1 VKSLTKI
8 VNLLTK
14 TKPDMKKIT
23 KLFLAVGMFIV
34 AAGLI
39 LSSCTKEGPQGASGT
54 NGKDGTNGA
63 DANET
68 CKQCHSPS
76 MVDKVATEFE
86 LAKHS
91 WGTVAFE
98 EAGNTGC
105 TPCHASKAYIYM
117 CKNNVPSTFTFTGGK
132 WVNNYATDDADA
144 IGAINCWTCHSSL
157 HTTYGVADLAFTST
171 APVSMTMWGGAKT
184 IDLPADSGV
193 SNLCVKC
200 HQPRPLTC
208 GNDPAGRLL
217 NYDSLVSSPNTLMYD
232 STAGAHNI
240 YAKPS
245 YRMHIHYGAIG
256 AIYAGVGGIE
266 FPGLSYSNSP
276 HSTIAAC
283 PDCHMAEPMTGM
295 AGGHAFNVRNA
306 KESALGSGTTWNF
319 NGCNKTGCHSES
331 PITTTSSKWATTRSD
346 VKTKLDALATAIN
359 AAGGGHDILHKDAS
373 STNLWWGISTGNYDG
388 YLDIYTPGTNDAG
401 YWRDPYSSNS
411 TNLTKPK
418 FPSLTFAQTGAL
430 INFQLCLREYSLGI
444 HNTQYVKALLDNSI
458 AALNPGSF
466 TKTVALKKTGH

>member
-1 VKSLTKI
+1 
-8 VNLLTK
+8 
-14 TKPDMKKIT
+14 MKKIT
-23 KLFLAVGMFIV
+23 KLFLFAGMFV
-34 AAGLI
+34 TAAGLI
-39 LSSCTKEGPQGASGT
+39 FSSCTKEGPQGASGT
-54 NGKDGTNGA
+54 NGK

-105 TPCHASKAYIYM
+105 TPCHASKAFVYM
-117 CKNNVPSTFTFTGGK
+117 CQNNVPSTFTFTGGK
-132 WVNNYATDDADA
+132 WVNDYATDNADA

-157 HTTYGVADLAFTST
+157 HTTYGVADLAFTTT
-171 APVSMTMWGGAKT
+171 APVDMTMWAGKKT
-184 IDLPADSGV
+184 IDLPADSGK

-208 GNDPAGRLL
+208 GNDPAGRLMP
-217 NYDSLVSSPNTLMYD
+217 YDSLAMPQNYHLLMYD
-232 STAGAHNI
+232 STTGAHNI

-256 AIYAGVGGIE
+256 AIYAGKGAIE
-266 FPGLSYSNSP
+266 FPGVNPYTNSP
-276 HSTIAAC
+276 HTTVAAC

-319 NGCNKTGCHSES
+319 NGCNKTGCHSDS
-331 PITTTSSKWATTRSD
+331 PITATASKWATTRSG
-346 VKTKLDALATAIN
+346 VKAKLDALALAIN
-359 AAGGGHDILHKDAS
+359 AIGGGHDILHKDAS

-401 YWRDPYSSNS
+401 YWRDPYSSNA

-418 FPSLTFAQTGAL
+418 FPSLSFARTGAL

-444 HNTQYVKALLDNSI
+444 HNTQYVNTLLDNSL
-458 AALNPGSF
+458 AALSAASLAKVGSQN
-466 TKTVALKKTGH
+466 TARR

>member
-1 VKSLTKI
+1 
-8 VNLLTK
+8 
-14 TKPDMKKIT
+14 MKKIT
-23 KLFLAVGMFIV
+23 KLFLAAGMFV
-34 AAGLI
+34 AAAGLI

-54 NGKDGTNGA
+54 NGKNGENGTNGA

-98 EAGNTGC
+98 EAGVIGC
-105 TPCHASKAYIYM
+105 DPCHTSKGFVYV
-117 CKNNVPSTFTFTGGK
+117 CKNNIPSTFTFTGGK
-132 WVNNYATDDADA
+132 WVNNYSSIDAEA
-144 IGAINCWTCHSSL
+144 IGAINCWTCHTSL
-157 HTTYGVADLAFTST
+157 HTTYGAADLALTTT
-171 APVSMTMWGGAKT
+171 AAVPMTMWGGAKT
-184 IDLPADSGV
+184 IDLTQDSGR

-217 NYDSLVSSPNTLMYD
+217 NYDSVKNFPNVVMYD

-240 YAKPS
+240 YLKPS

-256 AIYAGVGGIE
+256 GVYAGMGAIE
-266 FPGLSYSNSP
+266 FPGSLAYSNSK
-276 HSTIAAC
+276 HTTVASC

-319 NGCNKTGCHSES
+319 NGCNVTDCHAADPLSKTA
-331 PITTTSSKWATTRSD
+331 PLWVNTRNT
-346 VKTKLDALATAIN
+346 VKGLLDALATAIN
-359 AAGGGHDILHKDAS
+359 AAGGGTDILHKEAS
-373 STNLWWGISTGNYDG
+373 SANLWWGISTGNYDG
-388 YLDIYTPGTNDAG
+388 YLDIYSSSTNPAG
-401 YWRDPYSSNS
+401 YWRDPYGSGS
-411 TNLTKPK
+411 TNAGKPK
-418 FPSLTFAQTGAL
+418 FPSLSFAQTGAI
-430 INFQLCLREYSLGI
+430 INFQFCLREYSLGI
-444 HNTQYVKALLDNSI
+444 HNTKYVTALLTNT
-458 AALNPGSF
+458 AGALTAANLANRVALNRAGR
-466 TKTVALKKTGH
+466 